1 MGTFIKALQK
11 TYDESKSKSLRAHF
25 AAHLKVYQS
34 VKKTFLFNA
43 LVSRYT
49 IYKMDDFLQ
58 MKCFSKTIFPAL
70 TDIYLDDAP
79 CGIRQTE
86 CPLANHIGFKSSKRI
101 MARRWDKKH
110 KSH

>member
-58 MKCFSKTIFPAL
+58 MECFSKNGFSAL
-70 TDIYLDDAP
+70 TNICLDDLP
-79 CGIRQTE
+79 CGTRQTE
-86 CPLANHIGFKSSKRI
+86 SLLADHIGFKSSKTMR
-101 MARRWDKKH
+101 
-110 KSH
+110 